1 MRVVILLRCVD
12 EAKLFAK
19 DPPSWKAKSRF
30 RPQPL
35 WDQSLTLSRPAT
47 HQGIEVKVSEDHLVI
62 PYRIHHEGN
71 EQAGR
76 SLNEIQSIMYSCL
89 LTRHHDGHVR
99 QRQLE
104 RLLPVSESWV
114 VPFVFQLTGEYV
126 IEILNTCES
135 NFQMLDPMLYG
146 TFIRD
151 NPRYFQATRDR
162 MISYWDCYYRWQY
175 QRRSDYVGFRIFD
188 RFQEFAS
195 RL

>member
-1 MRVVILLRCVD
+1 MESKDAFQTSAAMGSIADAFPHPL
-12 EAKLFAK
+12 KLQADGLGLVMGSTSF
-19 DPPSWKAKSRF
+19 
-30 RPQPL
+30 
-35 WDQSLTLSRPAT
+35 AT

-71 EQAGR
+71 EQAGK
-76 SLNEIQSIMYSCL
+76 SLNEVQSIMYSCL

-104 RLLPVSESWV
+104 RVLPVSEPWV

-126 IEILNTCES
+126 IEILNTCEAH
-135 NFQMLDPMLYG
+135 FQMLDPMLYG
-146 TFIRD
+146 TFIRE
-151 NPRYFQATRDR
+151 NQRYFQATQDR

>member
-1 MRVVILLRCVD
+1 MESNVAFQTSATMGSIASAFPPPL
-12 EAKLFAK
+12 KLQTDGVGLVMGNTSF
-19 DPPSWKAKSRF
+19 
-30 RPQPL
+30 
-35 WDQSLTLSRPAT
+35 AT
-47 HQGIEVKVSEDHLVI
+47 HQGIEVKVGEDHLVI

-71 EQAGR
+71 ELSGKA
-76 SLNEIQSIMYSCL
+76 LNGTQSIMYSCL

-104 RLLPVSESWV
+104 RVLPVSEPWV

-126 IEILNTCES
+126 IEILDACEAQ
-135 NFQMLDPMLYG
+135 FRMLDPMLYG

-151 NPRYFQATRDR
+151 NPKYFQATRDR
-162 MISYWDCYYRWQY
+162 MISYWDCYYRWLY
-175 QRRSDYVGFRIFD
+175 QRRSDYVGFRLFD